1 MHVAAAI
8 FRLDCLSCAVTSN
21 VCVSCGAL
29 IRVPAEISA
38 AHHVCEARPSAREED
53 VPMPQQRKK
62 VLIVDND
69 EDVLIALERVLEE
82 QGYETT
88 TAWDLPE
95 GLGLMA
101 TTGFDL
107 LLIGDHPPELNCE
120 RVLKL
125 LRREN
130 VNVPCLVMHTAARHP
145 FSEQYLRYLGAS
157 GVACKW
163 SEEEVMLEV
172 SRCMAPMPMAQPKTM
187 AAAAG
192 RAG

>member
-1 MHVAAAI
+1 M
-8 FRLDCLSCAVTSN
+8 L
-21 VCVSCGAL
+21 
-29 IRVPAEISA
+29 
-38 AHHVCEARPSAREED
+38 
-53 VPMPQQRKK
+53 QQRKK

-69 EDVLIALERVLEE
+69 EDVLIALERVLEQE
-82 QGYETT
+82 GYETT

-125 LRREN
+125 LRRED
-130 VNVPCLVMHTAARHP
+130 VRVPCVIMHTAARHP
-145 FSEQYLRYLGAS
+145 FSEQYLRFLGAS

-163 SEEEVMLEV
+163 SEEEVTSEIR
-172 SRCMAPMPMAQPKTM
+172 RCMAPMPVAKLKAMS
-187 AAAAG
+187 AAAG